1 MDQPRTPRYRV
12 ALLSEH
18 ASPLAL
24 RGSVD
29 AGGQNTYVDEVS
41 RGLAHQGW
49 SVDVFTRRDDANT
62 PEVVSMAPAVR
73 VVHIPAGPARFLF
86 KDELWPLM
94 PAFRDGITRFASR
107 EGLRY
112 DVLHGNFWMSG
123 WVAAELRRQWSIPA
137 VQIFHATGLTKRR
150 HQGPADT
157 SPDGRVA
164 VERAVIAGVDRIIA
178 QCPEEQRELV
188 EDYGADPARIAV
200 IPSGV
205 DTRIYRP
212 VARDE
217 ARRRIGLATSG
228 PVVVYVGR
236 MVPRKDVRNVV
247 RALAHYAATYESGS
261 DEPVVLLLVGGETR
275 EPDPRATPEIGELQ
289 RLAAELGVS
298 DRLCFAG
305 KRQAEE
311 IRYYY
316 AAGDVVVTTPWYEP
330 FGLTPLEGQACGRP
344 VIGSAVGGI
353 TSTIADG
360 VTGLLV
366 PPRDP
371 AALAAA
377 LHRLLCDPVLCERMG
392 RAARAR
398 VEREFTWPL
407 VAARTAALYNEL
419 LATRGPTPQHAQR
432 QRGRQP
438 RPADTREDSLP
449 VGPRVTAT
457 SADAIGAQGWQ

>member
-1 MDQPRTPRYRV
+1 MQRARTHRV
-12 ALLSEH
+12 AFLSEH

-41 RGLAHQGW
+41 RHLARRGW
-49 SVDVFTRRDDANT
+49 VVDVFTRRDDGKL
-62 PEVVSMAPAVR
+62 PEVVPLAPGVR
-73 VVHIPAGPARFLF
+73 VVHVPAGPAHYTF

-94 PAFRDGITRFASR
+94 PAFRDGISRFASR

-123 WVAAELRRQWSIPA
+123 WVAAQLRREWGVPA

-150 HQGPADT
+150 HQGTADT
-157 SPDGRVA
+157 SPDGRIA
-164 VERAVIAGVDRIIA
+164 VEREVIAGVDRVIA

-188 EDYGADPARIAV
+188 GDYGADPARVAV

-205 DTRIYRP
+205 DTRVFRP

-217 ARRRIGLATSG
+217 ARRRIGLPTSG

-247 RALAHYAATYESGS
+247 RALAQYVATYESGG
-261 DEPVVLLLVGGETR
+261 DEPVLLLLAGGETR
-275 EPDPRATPEIGELQ
+275 DPDPRATPEIGELQ
-289 RLAAELGVS
+289 RLAADLGVAE
-298 DRLCFAG
+298 RVHFTG
-305 KRQAEE
+305 KRQPEE
-311 IRYYY
+311 LRYYY
-316 AAGDVVVTTPWYEP
+316 AAGDVAVTTPWYEP

-353 TSTIADG
+353 TYTIADG

-371 AALAAA
+371 EALAAA
-377 LHRLLCDPVLCERMG
+377 LQRLLRDPALRERMG

-398 VEREFTWPL
+398 VERKFTWL
-407 VAARTAALYNEL
+407 MVAARTAALYGEL
-419 LATRGPTPQHAQR
+419 LASPGPAQEAAQR
-432 QRGRQP
+432 RCRRQSSSV
-438 RPADTREDSLP
+438 ASSVDVLP
-449 VGPRVTAT
+449 VGPYVA
-457 SADAIGAQGWQ
+457 SPADEMGGQGWH